1 MTDKSL
7 VTIVGE
13 DQDPIQDLTDYVN
26 WDASRFMSM
35 AYNGQSSV
43 SSIVFRDEDSEMG
56 PWIDT
61 PITIAA
67 RNEVEVKLGSALIWR
82 GRLIGRTWERG
93 IQKANE
99 ARVVTAEA
107 EDVNIE
113 LRGIIVDQWERPSE
127 TDVARVQALGA
138 DYLDGSPRVGT
149 VIDVS
154 TYVPNTNT
162 VILPAKTYTQ
172 TDPYGVLSDIAILSD
187 KMFFVTLDKELFYD
201 EYIGSAYA
209 TSLFISE
216 DYGELQADTDNGL
229 AIIPDSG
236 PLFAINGQRFA
247 SALRVYY
254 GAGATDFVDG
264 SDPGMEAVK
273 AHWGEV
279 VYAPDTITNAT
290 EANLLLNQLLT
301 ERSQDGRTFTL
312 SVRNADGG
320 PLTEAQVLELRPGK
334 LITIKSHV
342 LPLATYSEYTT
353 RIVTVQWHMP
363 LPNYYYATLKLER
376 PEKLYGV
383 GVKPGPQPA
392 GPGSPP
398 TFILSDSN
406 AEGATGLSTLVVPS
420 GLTDAAL
427 FIAVGNVMPQTFPP
441 GVTWNGATGVLYGS
455 FNHVTQG
462 GIALYYILDPPPGG
476 AWLDSGNSNGY
487 LGAWLYEGVNQ
498 TTPIASWATA
508 TGTSAAAAA
517 SMTAVSG
524 AMPIAAMTV
533 DDDDFVNDGSGTGPV
548 AVSGMTA
555 DWTYSLQ
562 AGTPGF
568 RDMQYAGGHDD
579 WSAGWTLDQSHPWS
593 AFVAAVN
600 GTGGSTTEP
609 VGDAGDVGTDS
620 GTYANADHTHA
631 HGQLS
636 EPSDAHDAIDI
647 SVTPFGTIAATNV
660 QDALVEVVA
669 EATSGAPT
677 TADYLVGTAQGGL
690 SAEIV
695 VGTTP
700 GGELGNTWA
709 SPTVDA
715 THAGSNH
722 LQPVRK
728 NSAGTVFERRRLN
741 LIEGSNVTL
750 TVADDAGDDEVDI
763 TIASSGG
770 GGSLTVED
778 EGTPLATAATTL
790 DFVGAGV
797 TATGAGAEKTITI
810 PGGGAGVTVQDEGT
824 PLATDGTTLNFVGAG
839 VTATGAGATK
849 TITIPGGGGTA
860 SPFWWHSDNAPG
872 SPDAA
877 NREFTEG
884 TVVGTLTRVAH
895 GTPKGTWTEEYDG
908 LQWAQTASGLT
919 DLDVYAIAR
928 TINVGDY
935 VTIAFEWTNVLGS
948 NPTLGAFVGFAN
960 GTTFG
965 TSNAIGVSQHG
976 AGGQYRFMLNSWP
989 GFNTRTND
997 GTILDHGITGLT
1009 YGVRVKYE
1017 AANTWGLYILH
1028 PGGVWRTVQTNH
1040 AYTMTPTHVIFGVD
1054 MLNSPALVSGAGIR
1068 LECFRV
1074 ND

>member
-406 AEGATGLSTLVVPS
+406 AEGATGTPTLTVPS

-533 DDDDFVNDGSGTGPV
+533 DDDDFVNDGLGTGPV

-849 TITIPGGGGTA
+849 TITIPGGGGGW
-860 SPFWWHSDNAPG
+860 SSQPERWDSSEAPG
-872 SPDAA
+872 SPEAQNDEFEDSSISGSWTRVYNSGAA
-877 NREFTEG
+877 KGSWAEDYGAISFHQTVTTGTELDVQAQARTVSVGDFVEVCGRLGGASG
-884 TVVGTLTRVAH
+884 TVAGMA
-895 GTPKGTWTEEYDG
+895 
-908 LQWAQTASGLT
+908 
-919 DLDVYAIAR
+919 
-928 TINVGDY
+928 
-935 VTIAFEWTNVLGS
+935 LGFS
-948 NPTLGAFVGFAN
+948 N
-960 GTTFG
+960 GTTYG
-965 TSNAIGVSQHG
+965 TSNALSVFWHSLG
-976 AGGQYRFMLNSWP
+976 ATNRFMLNNWP
-989 GFNTRTND
+989 GHNSRAGD
-997 GTILDHGITGLT
+997 GTILDRGNTGDRW
-1009 YGVRVKYE
+1009 YVRVKYE
-1017 AANTWGLYILH
+1017 AANTWGLYISFNGH
-1028 PGGVWRTVQTNH
+1028 QWHTIQSNY
-1040 AYTMTPTHVIFGVD
+1040 AYTMSPTHVIFGMSALAQAPPNW
-1054 MLNSPALVSGAGIR
+1054 MLFDY
-1068 LECFRV
+1068 FRV
-1074 ND
+1074 NP